1 MYKFKPKLNDLQIL
15 QELKNSCYA
24 NNDVRASWIAEYS
37 MDTDVGEFKI
47 YAKWS
52 QQHWNMYKGFV
63 NNIKID
69 NQPMYILDAACG
81 IGFNTKMLNEHIPNS
96 ILYGVDM
103 SIDSITLAN
112 KYNKDNNTTYILED
126 LITCS
131 FDIKFDYIYFLEILE
146 HMKADQH
153 YIIIDKLLNL
163 LKDDGYL
170 FISTPN
176 ELDNPDA
183 LTEHIGLLNRE
194 RTKQFI
200 NKYKNN
206 IIQSQFYD
214 NLKLDTDDYIIDE
227 TIDTFEISSSG
238 IGGVS
243 NAPNKSHFKLTL
255 KK

>member
-1 MYKFKPKLNDLQIL
+1 
-15 QELKNSCYA
+15 
-24 NNDVRASWIAEYS
+24 
-37 MDTDVGEFKI
+37 
-47 YAKWS
+47 
-52 QQHWNMYKGFV
+52 
-63 NNIKID
+63 
-69 NQPMYILDAACG
+69 
-81 IGFNTKMLNEHIPNS
+81 
-96 ILYGVDM
+96 
-103 SIDSITLAN
+103 
-112 KYNKDNNTTYILED
+112 
-126 LITCS
+126 
-131 FDIKFDYIYFLEILE
+131 
-146 HMKADQH
+146 MKADQH